1 MPTTG
6 ILGQTRR
13 WFIYG
18 TPQPLLMGV
27 TMFENYFSQVGSS
40 IIAQSDPV
48 SVTYVSIVSGSTAGN
63 FQPIKVGR
71 PVTNFGVSVSNPSEI
86 AGYFVGTQAF
96 FSPVL
101 AQNKFGTPDGWGDL
115 GQQAMGG
122 LLLRAPSSGSTD
134 FAHTYY
140 IVAGGDIVI
149 PPSTKVLWSVICKLA
164 QGGQSHNSFLRA
176 DTLVNG
182 KSVSTL
188 YSAPNPAVPS
198 KLQLSLGINFSG
210 TQFGSPRVT
219 LQQFE
224 IQE

>member
-1 MPTTG
+1 MG
-6 ILGQTRR
+6 I
-13 WFIYG
+13 
-18 TPQPLLMGV
+18 
-27 TMFENYFSQVGSS
+27 TMFENYFSQSGSS
-40 IIAQSDPV
+40 IAIQSDPV
-48 SVTYVSIVSGSTAGN
+48 STASVSVLQGSSAGN
-63 FQPIKVGR
+63 FQPITIGR
-71 PVTNFGVSVSNPSEI
+71 QVTNFGVSISNPAEI
-86 AGYFVGTQAF
+86 DGFFTGTQL
-96 FSPVL
+96 FSRSIPPPRRN
-101 AQNKFGTPDGWGDL
+101 AFGTPDGWGDL
-115 GQQAMGG
+115 GQLVMAGE
-122 LLLRAPSSGSTD
+122 LLIAPGSGSTD

-149 PPSTKVLWSVICKLA
+149 PPSTKALWSVICKLA

-188 YSAPNPAVPS
+188 YSAPDPSVPS

-210 TQFGSPRVT
+210 TQFGTPIVT